1 MKPSTSSATGSS
13 FRVVWRVLVTV
24 GRALVVAEEL
34 ARNRLRRSAGGIISA
49 FELKVVGCDHTQAHV
64 HTDWGKFTSTHS
76 ARKPCDGAHTHTR
89 TRTRAHGIGTH
100 THTHTH
106 AMHTLENA

>member
-1 MKPSTSSATGSS
+1 
-13 FRVVWRVLVTV
+13 
-24 GRALVVAEEL
+24 VVAEEL